1 MNLNATPSRPTL
13 RRMGVGAHVRLT
25 AASRRRGLW
34 LAHVNA
40 ALWSAGVSLTSGS
53 LIVYFA
59 LDLEATGVKLGLIFA
74 LPAIV
79 GVLRLVA
86 PWAIQ
91 WLGSKRRACLAFSA
105 VSYLVLALLPGVAL
119 VGTSDPPTA
128 LALMIGLLCGHQ
140 LLEYIGNVAF
150 WSWMADL
157 VPRRLRGRYF
167 ARRQIIQLAVAIPT
181 LLAGG
186 AFADHWR
193 EAHAETLLWGYAI
206 PNGLGAALLIASLV
220 PLWMMPDTGAGQLA
234 RLGITWDTLRAPF
247 RDWRFGRLVLF
258 GCWLA
263 AANGLTGAAQG
274 AYPKQVLGLGLV
286 ALQWMRITMRG
297 GQMGVAGWAGRFS
310 DRYGNQPM
318 MILCQTVVA
327 TSMCFFLLATPEHAY
342 WLFGAYVAWSFYAG
356 LNIGLPNLMLR
367 LAPDGQQQDNSG
379 YIALYFAASGACYA
393 ASSVLGGWLFDVLTT
408 DGTYSIGAFD
418 VTHYQIMFAL
428 GLVARSLA
436 VVWLVLLIEPGAQ
449 TLAEIVRGRHDEHA

>member
-1 MNLNATPSRPTL
+1 
-13 RRMGVGAHVRLT
+13 MGVGSHVRLT
-25 AASRRRGLW
+25 AANRRRGLG

-59 LDLEATGVKLGLIFA
+59 LDLKATGVKLGLIFA

-79 GVLRLVA
+79 GLLRLVA

-91 WLGSKRRACLAFSA
+91 WLGSKRHACIAFSA
-105 VSYLVLALLPGVAL
+105 VSYLVLTLLPGIAL
-119 VGTSDPPTA
+119 VGTSDPP
-128 LALMIGLLCGHQ
+128 LALGLMIAVLCLHQ

-157 VPRRLRGRYF
+157 VPSRMRGRYF

-186 AFADHWR
+186 AFADYWR
-193 EAHAETLLWGYAI
+193 QAHTETLLWGYAL
-206 PNGLGAALLIASLV
+206 PNGMGAAALLCSLV
-220 PLWMMPDTGAGQLA
+220 PLRMMPETGTGGIA
-234 RLGITWDTLRAPF
+234 RLGISWDTLRAPF
-247 RDWRFGRLVLF
+247 RDRRFGRLVLF

-274 AYPKQVLGLGLV
+274 AYPKQVLGLGVV
-286 ALQWMRITMRG
+286 AMQWMRITMRG
-297 GQMGVAGWAGRFS
+297 GQMGVASWAGPFS
-310 DRYGNQPM
+310 DRFGNRPM
-318 MILCQTVVA
+318 MILCQMAVA
-327 TSMCFFLLATPEHAY
+327 SSMCFFLLATPDHAF

-367 LAPDGQQQDNSG
+367 LSPDGQRQDNSG

-393 ASSVLGGWLFDVLTT
+393 ASSVLGGWLFDVLKT
-408 DGTYSIGAFD
+408 DGTYWMGPYD
-418 VTHYQIMFAL
+418 VTHFQILFAL

-436 VVWLVLLIEPGAQ
+436 VFWLVLLIEPGAR
-449 TLAEIVRGRHDEHA
+449 TLGEIVWSRTSKRD